1 MSLYFKQ
8 VKFLLI
14 FLISSNP
21 CVLGI
26 TEQGL
31 NKICL
36 GRCVQSNYN
45 LASVNY
51 NQHSV
56 ELRFAFGIVFAAV
69 YTSGRILCSFGGD
82 PAAGQACAFS
92 LLKAPTVFFSLCS
105 FLAPSLP
112 HGHGARPGQVALNTI
127 LAGDLDG
134 DDKGAPMGHGR
145 ERLTC
150 DGKK

>member
-69 YTSGRILCSFGGD
+69 YTSGRILCSYLVVIEQ
-82 PAAGQACAFS
+82 QAKRVPSAF
-92 LLKAPTVFFSLCS
+92 LRPPPFFFLCS
-105 FLAPSLP
+105 FFAPSLP
-112 HGHGARPGQVALNTI
+112 HGHGARPGQGLF
-127 LAGDLDG
+127 G
-134 DDKGAPMGHGR
+134 
-145 ERLTC
+145 
-150 DGKK
+150 

>member
-82 PAAGQACAFS
+82 RAAGQACAFS
-92 LLKAPTVFFSLCS
+92 LLKAPTVFFPLF
-105 FLAPSLP
+105 FLRPLSAPRP
-112 HGHGARPGQVALNTI
+112 RGASRSGLV
-127 LAGDLDG
+127 
-134 DDKGAPMGHGR
+134 
-145 ERLTC
+145 RL
-150 DGKK
+150 GKD